1 MGLLESVEAVEAV
14 SFSLLQYLD
23 MGVQSLI
30 EFVFIAKEEEEED
43 RGGGG
48 EEEEGGALS
57 LLTLYLLL
65 SNFDM
70 EAP

>member
-30 EFVFIAKEEEEED
+30 AFVFIAKEEEEEEEED
-43 RGGGG
+43 RGGREG
-48 EEEEGGALS
+48 GGALS